1 MAEQKYGVIHE
12 IGDYSK
18 PIELSDKDNEAVKK
32 QIKQD
37 QADANSK
44 NKPNN

>member
-18 PIELSDKDNEAVKK
+18 PVTLSDEDNAAIKEQIEKEQSETNKK
-32 QIKQD
+32 Q
-37 QADANSK
+37 SK
-44 NKPNN
+44 